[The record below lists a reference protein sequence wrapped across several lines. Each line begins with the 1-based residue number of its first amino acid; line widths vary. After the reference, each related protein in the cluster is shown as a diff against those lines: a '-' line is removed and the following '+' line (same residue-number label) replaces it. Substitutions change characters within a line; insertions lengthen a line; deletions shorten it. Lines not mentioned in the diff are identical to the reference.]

1 LPEKFIEVSRSHPSR
16 QRGRRVYVDL
26 FRPAE
31 QCFATL
37 VLTHLLYY
45 TPPCFLRKQKRGS
58 KIILT
63 AVKKAF
69 LACFFQTTSAK
80 KNLKKT
86 FFLFDL
92 SLYAAKLLV
101 LNMPMNILGAQED

>member
-1 LPEKFIEVSRSHPSR
+1 
-16 QRGRRVYVDL
+16 
-26 FRPAE
+26 
-31 QCFATL
+31 
-37 VLTHLLYY
+37 
-45 TPPCFLRKQKRGS
+45 
-58 KIILT
+58 LT